1 MTHSHLKC
9 LAVISYPLK
18 AFKVLLLWQH
28 AERERTHGAAGLP
41 CIRLEQQNNHEQSS
55 QKCPQT
61 QTTHID
67 QAPDYLTT
75 DTLSACFAH
84 STVCAG
90 TLAMFPHRDLWGSQ
104 HTVLCQIPLDST
116 DRQSTFHRNQLHPLS
131 PLLPRPSLS
140 FPGWHSAQ
148 QLHSSTPGPH
158 YRSRGPQLHPTLTL
172 PLQKWDGSSKL
183 GAKIACGSSAFAP
196 KR

>member
-9 LAVISYPLK
+9 LAAISYPLK

-28 AERERTHGAAGLP
+28 AEQERSHGAAGLP
-41 CIRLEQQNNHEQSS
+41 CIRLEQQNNLEQSS
-55 QKCPQT
+55 RKCPQT
-61 QTTHID
+61 QTTHTD

-75 DTLSACFAH
+75 DTQCCEQNKL
-84 STVCAG
+84 TVCAG
-90 TLAMFPHRDLWGSQ
+90 TPAMFPHRDLWGSQ

-116 DRQSTFHRNQLHPLS
+116 DRQSTFHRNQVLTLP

-148 QLHSSTPGPH
+148 QLHSSTSGPH
-158 YRSRGPQLHPTLTL
+158 YRSQGPQLHPTLTL

-183 GAKIACGSSAFAP
+183 DAKNSMWQFSICT
-196 KR
+196 